1 MCPSIRRSVEVH
13 ALNISNN
20 TITFFFDTDSTQM
33 ISLHH
38 LKQNFLFSLKNLSC
52 SWSPINQDLS
62 WLGHHI
68 IQENRFSLKV
78 YSNNMHGFGF
88 FQQFLVSCSSNGTQL
103 YQLTQFLIH
112 FYKKISVCT
121 YERTTIH
128 KNPYCLQLNIFN
140 SLLCPLLL
148 FSTHLHCVSKK
159 TIQYELFIRELA
171 SAYYM

>member
-1 MCPSIRRSVEVH
+1 MHIEKAMKQTLDKPWNFSAQDVVSTSEKKVRVLLSFLSIRS
-13 ALNISNN
+13 LYIL
-20 TITFFFDTDSTQM
+20 M

-112 FYKKISVCT
+112 FYKKNLSMYV
-121 YERTTIH
+121 
-128 KNPYCLQLNIFN
+128 
-140 SLLCPLLL
+140 
-148 FSTHLHCVSKK
+148 
-159 TIQYELFIRELA
+159 
-171 SAYYM
+171 

>member
-20 TITFFFDTDSTQM
+20 AITFFFDTDSTQM

-112 FYKKISVCT
+112 FYKKKSEYV
-121 YERTTIH
+121 R
-128 KNPYCLQLNIFN
+128 
-140 SLLCPLLL
+140 
-148 FSTHLHCVSKK
+148 
-159 TIQYELFIRELA
+159 IRELQFIKTHTVCSLIFSIA
-171 SAYYM
+171 CYVHYYYSPLTCIV